1 MNYNG
6 LNFGVGETVLHR
18 YEGNPV
24 IKPTDIQ
31 GAYTTFN
38 CAQTMYKGKYI
49 LLVAVQKKTDKFPAI
64 HLAESTEG
72 VNFEISKE
80 PFIAKSTY

>member
-24 IKPTDIQ
+24 IKPTDI
-31 GAYTTFN
+31 
-38 CAQTMYKGKYI
+38 
-49 LLVAVQKKTDKFPAI
+49 
-64 HLAESTEG
+64 
-72 VNFEISKE
+72 
-80 PFIAKSTY
+80 